1 MSGSRPSLG
10 REVGWVL
17 GVFPHEPKL
26 DRNRDALFSEAVLIL
41 NALIVLSYWPVVAMV
56 GFAIGIAGPASARD
70 GLVYVV
76 EMHTAAVMWL
86 FRRPYPRP
94 RLGRPLSR
102 EFEYRHGWHLTAV
115 RDQQDPDHD
124 GPQWPDPKPAS
135 RAARRV
141 TTFGVEFL
149 VLGIVLM
156 LTLLPVAAAV
166 GAVLG
171 VLGSGLLGVGGSMWF
186 MRQ

>member
-1 MSGSRPSLG
+1 MSGSRPSLV

-17 GVFPHEPKL
+17 AVFPHGPRP
-26 DRNRDALFSEAVLIL
+26 DRTRAVLLSEVVLGL
-41 NALIVLSYWPVVAMV
+41 NLLIVLSCWPVVAMV
-56 GFAIGIAGPASARD
+56 GLAIGIAGPASVRD

-76 EMHTAAVMWL
+76 EMHTAALMWL

-102 EFEYRHGWHLTAV
+102 EFEYRHDWHLTAV

-141 TTFGVEFL
+141 TTFGVAFL

-156 LTLLPVAAAV
+156 LTLSPVAAAV

-171 VLGSGLLGVGGSMWF
+171 VLGSGLLGVSGSMWF